1 MRTTLR
7 TATWLLAGALWAGT
21 DPGLSP
27 ARAGEVK
34 EELHET
40 YQLAPDGRVSL
51 DNINGSVRIATW
63 DRPEVKVDAVKKA
76 KREEDL
82 GEVTIEIKTSAAHV
96 RIHTE
101 YPDTKNR
108 GWFKW
113 GNSTWVDYELTVPVD
128 ARLKD
133 ISVVNGS
140 IEIEG
145 SRADV
150 NAQSV
155 NGTVK
160 VRNHAGRV
168 NISTVNGRVEAEL
181 ASLDGVKSV
190 SASTVNGSV
199 DLVLPHGAN
208 ADVSA
213 STVNGGIKGDVPSK
227 RNWPVG
233 ATANAK
239 LGEGGTKVSAETV
252 NGGIEI
258 HVGKAAE

>member
-7 TATWLLAGALWAGT
+7 TATWFLAGMLLASTAWA
-21 DPGLSP
+21 D
-27 ARAGEVK
+27 EVR

-40 YQLAPDGRVSL
+40 YTLAPEGRVSL

-76 KREEDL
+76 KRAEDL
-82 GEVTIEIKTSAAHV
+82 DEVTIEIKTNANHV

-133 ISVVNGS
+133 ISTVNGG
-140 IEIEG
+140 IDIQG

-150 NAQSV
+150 KANTV

-160 VRNHAGRV
+160 VRNHTGRV
-168 NISTVNGRVEAEL
+168 NVSTVNGRVEAGL

-190 SASTVNGSV
+190 SATTVNGSV
-199 DLVLPHGAN
+199 DVTLPHGAN
-208 ADVSA
+208 ADISA
-213 STVNGGIKGDVPSK
+213 STVNGGISGDVPVK

-239 LGEGGTKVSAETV
+239 LGEGGTKVSVSTV

-258 HVGKAAE
+258 HVAKPAE